1 MVACNLMPLSLDT
14 VECKMSG
21 GEKQCTAFST
31 RARSKTV
38 MSMNNFIVTQE
49 GTVVA
54 GVVGSTSTVCI
65 GGEEGGKVSACPP
78 EL

>member
-14 VECKMSG
+14 VEREMSG

-31 RARSKTV
+31 RTRSKTV

-54 GVVGSTSTVCI
+54 GVVGRY
-65 GGEEGGKVSACPP
+65 GLHRRRERGES
-78 EL
+78 